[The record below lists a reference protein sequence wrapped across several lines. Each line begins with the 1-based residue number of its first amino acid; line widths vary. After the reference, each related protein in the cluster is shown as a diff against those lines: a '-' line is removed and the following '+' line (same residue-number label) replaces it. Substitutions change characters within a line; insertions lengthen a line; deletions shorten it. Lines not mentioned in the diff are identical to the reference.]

1 MSLIENLTD
10 AMADY
15 DSSAIAELPTDLW
28 SDEPELES
36 DLHLRQILLLI
47 STLEW
52 LWRDRSDFFAAGNL
66 TIYFSP
72 QQIKSQD
79 FRGPDFFV
87 VLDTERRPRK
97 SWVLWAENGQYPN
110 VIVEVLSDS
119 TAAKDKGVK
128 KKIYQDTFR
137 TPEYFWFDPDTLEF
151 AGFILV
157 NGVYQP
163 IQPNATGHLFS
174 HELNLGLGVHRGMVR
189 YFTPDG
195 ALVQTP
201 QESAI
206 QAEQTLELE
215 RQQKEAERQQKEA
228 ERQQKEAAI
237 AKIAELEA
245 KLREAGLEP

>member
-28 SDEPELES
+28 SDEPELEN

-87 VLDTERRPRK
+87 VLDTEHRPRK
-97 SWVLWAENGQYPN
+97 SWVLWAENGKYPN

-157 NGVYQP
+157 NRVYQP
-163 IQPNATGHLFS
+163 IQPNATGQLFS
-174 HELNLGLGVHRGMVR
+174 HELNLGLGVHQGMVR
-189 YFTPDG
+189 YFTPEG
-195 ALVQTP
+195 ALVPTP
-201 QESAI
+201 QEVAI
-206 QAEQTLELE
+206 QAEQTLEL
-215 RQQKEAERQQKEA
+215 ERQQKEA